1 MALYFLTFKPMYSR
15 GELALPLV
23 KVKEKFQ
30 VTIPTEL
37 REALHL
43 TVGDL
48 LEATIENE
56 TIVLTPKAVVDR
68 KAAWNGVIEV
78 MERVHAKQR
87 PRSQDPKEE
96 EKEIAREIKAYR
108 KHHARSP
115 HRSH

>member
-1 MALYFLTFKPMYSR
+1 MSSR

-23 KVKEKFQ
+23 KVKDKFQ

-56 TIVLTPKAVVDR
+56 TIVLKPKAVVDR
-68 KAAWNGVIEV
+68 REAWNGVIEV

-87 PRSQDPKEE
+87 PRTHDPKEE
-96 EKEIAREIKAYR
+96 EEAIAREIKAYR
-108 KHHARSP
+108 KHHARRAPS
-115 HRSH
+115 SH